1 MKKSGLYKVGALC
14 LTFLGAGTFMAF
26 DDAQTDE
33 QKVETAYQ
41 ELVTTFKMEQDQLC
55 KTQALV
61 AAQAHWTAL
70 QAESATTGT
79 TVTTTTGGSSS
90 KGKGTTTTTTTT
102 TGGSDQ
108 STTTTKPTKDSQKG
122 RDGGATKG
130 DAASQKGRTGGT
142 TTTDDAKKSA
152 EDQKKRGG

>member
-41 ELVTTFKMEQDQLC
+41 EMVTTFKMEQDQLC

-70 QAESATTGT
+70 QAENATTGT

-90 KGKGTTTTTTTT
+90 KGTTTTTTT

-108 STTTTKPTKDSQKG
+108 STTTPVTTTKDPQKDRG
-122 RDGGATKG
+122 GVVSDGDK
-130 DAASQKGRTGGT
+130 AA
-142 TTTDDAKKSA
+142 A
-152 EDQKKRGG
+152 QKKRGGTVTDGDKAAAQKKRGGK